1 MAKKA
6 ADKKESK
13 PEVKDSG
20 KPVIKDK
27 KESKPKTEMKMIGGR
42 MREIEVE

>member
-1 MAKKA
+1 MAKKTE
-6 ADKKESK
+6 DKKKSK
-13 PEVKDSG
+13 PEVKESG
-20 KPVIKDK
+20 KPVIEDK